1 MCLAVAA
8 CSSFLLM
15 EGPFVG
21 GRLLLV
27 RVAVA
32 GRGGFLLFF
41 QRRPV
46 ALMRNAAWCSPGL
59 PNLLPHLGLRPHVLL
74 RWLILL
80 LVVLFVSLCLFSNS
94 LSRSV
99 DSSNSLSRSVDSS
112 NSLSRSVDSCVA
124 KASSSLCFLSLSL
137 SDLTSS

>member
-1 MCLAVAA
+1 
-8 CSSFLLM
+8 
-15 EGPFVG
+15 
-21 GRLLLV
+21 
-27 RVAVA
+27 VA

-46 ALMRNAAWCSPGL
+46 ALTRNAAWCSPGL

-99 DSSNSLSRSVDSS
+99 DSSNSLSRSVDS
-112 NSLSRSVDSCVA
+112 CVA

-137 SDLTSS
+137 TSPPPRSHLAVQASRTETAAAA